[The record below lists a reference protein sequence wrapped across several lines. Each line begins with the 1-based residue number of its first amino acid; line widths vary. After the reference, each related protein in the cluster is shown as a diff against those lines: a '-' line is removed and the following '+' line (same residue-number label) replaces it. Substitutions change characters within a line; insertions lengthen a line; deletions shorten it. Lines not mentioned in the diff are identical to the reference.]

1 MFWSY
6 LCIMLPD
13 NELQQHWFQL
23 EYALTERLGKKL
35 TLEDILLFIGVR
47 EAGIPPKEF
56 TEREKI
62 ELVQVAIST
71 ILVPAKYYELLWVED
86 TGWPHF
92 KQLQPIQEMNA
103 KEKEIFYKKYILLY
117 AEKNKMI

>member
-35 TLEDILLFIGVR
+35 TLEDILLFIGVGSR
-47 EAGIPPKEF
+47 NTAKRIYRKRKDRTDASGHIYHSCSGE
-56 TEREKI
+56 
-62 ELVQVAIST
+62 
-71 ILVPAKYYELLWVED
+71 IL
-86 TGWPHF
+86 
-92 KQLQPIQEMNA
+92 
-103 KEKEIFYKKYILLY
+103 
-117 AEKNKMI
+117 

>member
-1 MFWSY
+1 
-6 LCIMLPD
+6 MLPD
-13 NELQQHWFQL
+13 NDLQQNWLQL
-23 EYALTERLGKKL
+23 ESALTERLGEKL
-35 TLEDILLFIGVR
+35 TPDDVLLFIGVR
-47 EAGIPPKEF
+47 EAGVPPKEF

-92 KQLQPIQEMNA
+92 KQLQPIKEMNA
-103 KEKEIFYKKYILLY
+103 KDKEFFYKKYILLY
-117 AEKNKMI
+117 AEKNKVI

>member
-1 MFWSY
+1 
-6 LCIMLPD
+6 MLPD
-13 NELQQHWFQL
+13 NDLQQNWLQL
-23 EYALTERLGKKL
+23 ESALTERLGEKL
-35 TLEDILLFIGVR
+35 TPDDVLLFIGVR
-47 EAGIPPKEF
+47 EAGVPPKEF

-92 KQLQPIQEMNA
+92 KQLQPIKEMNA

-117 AEKNKMI
+117 AENNKMI

>member
-1 MFWSY
+1 
-6 LCIMLPD
+6 MLPD
-13 NELQQHWFQL
+13 NDLQQNWLQL
-23 EYALTERLGKKL
+23 ESALTERLGEKL
-35 TLEDILLFIGVR
+35 TPDDVLLFIGVR
-47 EAGIPPKEF
+47 EAGVPPKEF

-92 KQLQPIQEMNA
+92 KQLQPIKEMNA
-103 KEKEIFYKKYILLY
+103 KDKEFFL
-117 AEKNKMI
+117 

>member
-1 MFWSY
+1 
-6 LCIMLPD
+6 MLPD
-13 NELQQHWFQL
+13 INLQKRWLQL
-23 EYALTERLGKKL
+23 ESALTERLGKKL

-62 ELVQVAIST
+62 ELMQVAIST

-92 KQLQPIQEMNA
+92 KQLQPIKEMNA
-103 KEKEIFYKKYILLY
+103 KDKEFFL
-117 AEKNKMI
+117 